1 MKTVFADASYWIAL
15 LNPNDQLHQKA
26 IEVSSRL
33 GPFRVVTSEMTLS
46 ELLNGLSGCG
56 SPLREKAIQTVKSLS
71 DNLNV
76 EVVPQ
81 TSRQFRR
88 AMDRYGSAADKE
100 WGITDCSSFD
110 IMEDKRISEALTYDH
125 HFEQAG
131 FRALLRDGQSQP

>member
-1 MKTVFADASYWIAL
+1 MKTVFADATYWLAL
-15 LNPNDQLHQKA
+15 LNPNDQLHQRA
-26 IEVSSRL
+26 IAVSSRL
-33 GPFRVVTSEMTLS
+33 GSCRVVTSEMTLS
-46 ELLNGLSGCG
+46 ELLNGLSGRG
-56 SPLREKAIQTVKSLS
+56 SLLREKAIQTVKSLS
-71 DNLNV
+71 DNPNV

-88 AMDRYGSAADKE
+88 ASDRYGSAVDKE

-110 IMEDKRISEALTYDH
+110 IMEEKRISEALTYDH